1 MRRLRGQIRRGP
13 FTNSIFTNIPPKAH
27 LESLFK
33 VSYNTINCQWP
44 LFDHSNLI
52 PLLDEEYASDSSS
65 IHRSPARWGLLNA
78 AIAIAIQ
85 SRAAEDSYSDMIDL
99 SWHFFKNS
107 FSVFPAIVS
116 RGTDI
121 LALEALLA
129 MALFMQGSS
138 DARTS
143 SLLISEAARLSTTL
157 GFHKR
162 SFYVGM
168 DPITSERHK
177 RAFWVA
183 YILDKDISIKT
194 GMPSAYND
202 DDISLGYT
210 SSDSLG
216 CPGKIVASEIRV
228 EATVFRLRTQ
238 IAVIESNIQ
247 NQLYSEKATKCGAD
261 TCLQAVAELDY
272 QLGDW
277 KEQVPLNIQPG
288 HINWS
293 TVSPSR
299 EPILSLH
306 FVYYRA
312 MSALHGF
319 AAHIMPVND
328 INFLSQSISSNSIH
342 TTMAHES
349 IQLLR
354 FLPSQA
360 PGYLWYVCN
369 SWISNNT
376 NYSGSQAD
384 SVLSSVC
391 MYCASSN
398 FA

>member
-1 MRRLRGQIRRGP
+1 M
-13 FTNSIFTNIPPKAH
+13 
-27 LESLFK
+27 
-33 VSYNTINCQWP
+33 
-44 LFDHSNLI
+44 
-52 PLLDEEYASDSSS
+52 SDSSS
-65 IHRSPARWGLLNA
+65 IHKSPAGWALLNS

-85 SRAAEDSYSDMIDL
+85 SRAAEDSYSAMTDL

-107 FSVFPAIVS
+107 FSVFSAIVS

-129 MALFMQGSS
+129 MALFMQGTS
-138 DARTS
+138 DTRTT

-157 GFHKR
+157 GFHKS

-168 DPITSERHK
+168 DLITAERHK

-216 CPGKIVASEIRV
+216 CPGKIVVSDIRV
-228 EATVFRLRTQ
+228 EATVFRLRAQ
-238 IAVIESNIQ
+238 LAVIESTIQ
-247 NQLYSEKATKCGAD
+247 NQLYSEKTAKCGAER
-261 TCLQAVAELDY
+261 CLQAVAELDY
-272 QLGDW
+272 RLGDW
-277 KEQVPLNIQPG
+277 KGQVPLNIQPG

-293 TVSPSR
+293 TVRPLR

-312 MSALHGF
+312 MSAVHSF
-319 AAHIMPVND
+319 AVHMMPIND
-328 INFLSQSISSNSIH
+328 VNFLSQSISSDSIYA
-342 TTMAHES
+342 TMAHES
-349 IQLLR
+349 IQLLQ

-360 PGYLWYVCN
+360 PGDLWYVCN
-369 SWISNNT
+369 S
-376 NYSGSQAD
+376 
-384 SVLSSVC
+384 
-391 MYCASSN
+391 
-398 FA
+398 